1 MITKLFYF
9 YLFHFCS
16 GVSKIIIQV
25 YFYNRGDNIDL
36 VILPSF
42 GLGFSVL
49 FMCYFSSAE
58 RLTWNLSWDYEWPM
72 SSCRRNVSWLSLMVS
87 LVLITSQVYSKK
99 PQILF
104 ITQTDSKEHRSLF
117 FSNFTIKFFNLNDC
131 KNIFNKKILCLLG
144 RVVHIT
150 VVQELV
156 DIIFYYTRRKS
167 SYGTVNKRQ
176 SHPHSDNGSSRR

>member
-49 FMCYFSSAE
+49 FMCYFFLCRETNLKFKLGLRVTDEQLQEE
-58 RLTWNLSWDYEWPM
+58 RQLADFDGELGSHYKP
-72 SSCRRNVSWLSLMVS
+72 SLFPE
-87 LVLITSQVYSKK
+87 TSNTFYHS
-99 PQILF
+99 
-104 ITQTDSKEHRSLF
+104 TDSKEHKSLF
-117 FSNFTIKFFNLNDC
+117 FFQTLQLNFLI
-131 KNIFNKKILCLLG
+131 
-144 RVVHIT
+144 
-150 VVQELV
+150 
-156 DIIFYYTRRKS
+156 
-167 SYGTVNKRQ
+167 
-176 SHPHSDNGSSRR
+176 

>member
-49 FMCYFSSAE
+49 FMCYFFPCRETNLKFKLGLRVTDEQLQEE
-58 RLTWNLSWDYEWPM
+58 RQLADFDGELGSHY
-72 SSCRRNVSWLSLMVS
+72 
-87 LVLITSQVYSKK
+87 K
-99 PQILF
+99 P
-104 ITQTDSKEHRSLF
+104 SLF
-117 FSNFTIKFFNLNDC
+117 PETSNTFYHSNGLKRAQKPFFKKKKTLQLKF
-131 KNIFNKKILCLLG
+131 
-144 RVVHIT
+144 
-150 VVQELV
+150 
-156 DIIFYYTRRKS
+156 
-167 SYGTVNKRQ
+167 
-176 SHPHSDNGSSRR
+176 